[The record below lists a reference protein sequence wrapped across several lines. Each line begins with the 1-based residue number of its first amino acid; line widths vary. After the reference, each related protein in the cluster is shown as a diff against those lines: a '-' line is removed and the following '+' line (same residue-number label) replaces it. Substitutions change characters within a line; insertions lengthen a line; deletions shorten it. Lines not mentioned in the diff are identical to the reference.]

1 MKRNELMKK
10 VYASPVISEE
20 IVAVE
25 SGFEEIVAVESG
37 FAASGEEGIGTR
49 SLNEETYSIQWQ

>member
-1 MKRNELMKK
+1 MKRKKKKKK

-25 SGFEEIVAVESG
+25 SGF
-37 FAASGEEGIGTR
+37 AASGEDGIGTQ
-49 SLNEETYSIQWQ
+49 SLHEETYSIQWQ

>member
-25 SGFEEIVAVESG
+25 SGF
-37 FAASGEEGIGTR
+37 AASGETPRREDIAFFDAMWRVARRLKAGKDR
-49 SLNEETYSIQWQ
+49 NV

>member
-10 VYASPVISEE
+10 GYASPVISEE

-25 SGFEEIVAVESG
+25 SGF
-37 FAASGEEGIGTR
+37 AASGEGIGTQ

>member
-25 SGFEEIVAVESG
+25 SGF
-37 FAASGEEGIGTR
+37 AASGEEGIGTQ
-49 SLNEETYSIQWQ
+49 SLKEETYSIQWQ